1 VIDSKKVRLG
11 VYPCLPVRIPWS
23 FVLGKNACLCRTAV
37 RGKLF
42 RMTNPYPGVDMNDEL
57 AALKAL
63 YPNLSP
69 EELVLAKEN
78 LDRYLSLAWEIYE
91 DSRPAALSEPASV
104 FPQSPSRGS
113 IQVKVDSQQT

>member
-1 VIDSKKVRLG
+1 MRASSSSKSISRSTSRRHVGICTLKSPAGARVTPKPR
-11 VYPCLPVRIPWS
+11 
-23 FVLGKNACLCRTAV
+23 RT
-37 RGKLF
+37 
-42 RMTNPYPGVDMNDEL
+42 RMRWISSSSRS
-57 AALKAL
+57 L

-113 IQVKVDSQQT
+113 IQVKVD